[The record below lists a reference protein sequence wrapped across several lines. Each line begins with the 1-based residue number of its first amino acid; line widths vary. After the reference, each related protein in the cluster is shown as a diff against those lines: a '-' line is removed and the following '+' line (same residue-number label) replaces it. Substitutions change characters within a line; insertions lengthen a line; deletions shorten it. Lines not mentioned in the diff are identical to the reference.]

1 MTKEQEQLVIDN
13 HNLIYYYLKRHNLD
27 ISSYYDVCAIGLCKA
42 AMSYDK
48 DKSSFATYA
57 LHIMHN
63 EYLMDIRKN
72 TLVKNKDV
80 CIYSLDEP
88 LTNSKGEQF
97 YRYEIVS
104 NELSA
109 YDNILPYNLEEILD
123 KRQLQIVQL
132 CLLGY
137 TQYDIGIKLKLSQS
151 YVSRILKQIKKILEA
166 GG

>member
-1 MTKEQEQLVIDN
+1 MTKEQEQLVTDN

-48 DKSSFATYA
+48 NKASFATYA

-80 CIYSLDEP
+80 YICSLDET

>member
-1 MTKEQEQLVIDN
+1 MTKEQEQLVTDN

-48 DKSSFATYA
+48 NKSSFATYA
-57 LHIMHN
+57 LHIIHN

-80 CIYSLDEP
+80 CICSLDET

-104 NELSA
+104 NGLSA
-109 YDNILPYNLEEILD
+109 YDNILPYNLKEILD
-123 KRQLQIVQL
+123 KRQLQVVQL